1 MSPLSQT
8 ELPQA
13 YANANAKQ
21 AHWIIVAIVLLGTA
35 RSSGATGGGA
45 GVLQGGRGVVQYAQ
59 SLASGSPPSWSAL
72 GSRFLGGRHS
82 GVGGRVPWWGGR
94 LVVGAQLG
102 GLAQGRLQDGGPQH
116 DRKVG
121 G

>member
-59 SLASGSPPSWSAL
+59 LLASGSPPSWSAL
-72 GSRFLGGRHS
+72 GSRLLGGRC
-82 GVGGRVPWWGGR
+82 GVGGCVLWWGGR

-102 GLAQGRLQDGGPQH
+102 GLTQGRLQDGGPQH
-116 DRKVG
+116 DR
-121 G
+121 